1 MKAVIFH
8 EYGSVDKLRY
18 EEVPTPSTGRDDILI
33 RVEACALNHLDIWA
47 RTGLEP
53 RRVSLPH
60 ISGSDISGEV
70 ANMGEPSSDL
80 AVGQR
85 VTVSPGMS
93 DWQCE
98 FCLSGED
105 NMCRNYKI
113 IGYDVNGGYAEYV
126 SVPKENVIEVPKG
139 ISFDELAAF
148 PLTYLTAWHML
159 VTKAEIKTGQ
169 KVLVLAAGSGVG
181 AAAIQICKLFGAKVI
196 TTVGAEW
203 KAKKAKEIGADEV
216 INRKEQDIVTEVKRL
231 TDRTGVDVVVEHVGT
246 STWSSSL
253 QSLTYGGK
261 LAICG
266 ATSGYLGET
275 DLRYIYRRSLTIY
288 GTYMGTKAELIE
300 VLRFFVQGKLR
311 PMVDSKFPLE
321 RAAEAQRKMEES
333 GHFGKIILNP

>member
-1 MKAVIFH
+1 MKAVVFH
-8 EYGSVDKLRY
+8 EYGGVEKLRY
-18 EEVPTPSTGRDDILI
+18 EEAKDPAPGPDEVLV
-33 RVEACALNHLDIWA
+33 RVKACALNHLDIWA

-53 RRVSLPH
+53 QRVSLPH

-70 ANMGEPSSDL
+70 VNVGEPSSDIS
-80 AVGQR
+80 VGQR

-93 DWQCE
+93 DWKCE
-98 FCLSGED
+98 FCLSGND
-105 NMCRNYKI
+105 NICRNYKI

-126 SVPKENVIEVPKG
+126 SVPKESVVAISEA

-148 PLTYLTAWHML
+148 PLTHLTAWHML
-159 VTKAEIKTGQ
+159 VTKAQIKAGQ

-203 KAKKAKEIGADEV
+203 KAKKAKETGADEV

-231 TDRTGVDVVVEHVGT
+231 TDGTGVDVVVEHVGT

-253 QSLTYGGK
+253 KSLSYGGK
-261 LAICG
+261 IAICG

-275 DLRYIYRRSLTIY
+275 DLRYIYRRSLTIF
-288 GTYMGTKAELIE
+288 GTYMGTKAELLE
-300 VLRFFVQGKLR
+300 VMRFLVRGKLR
-311 PMVDSKFPLE
+311 PVVDSKFPLE

>member
-1 MKAVIFH
+1 MKAIVFH
-8 EYGSVDKLRY
+8 EYGGADKLSY
-18 EEVPTPSTGRDDILI
+18 EDVPKPTLGEGEVLV
-33 RVEACALNHLDIWA
+33 RVKACALNHLDIWA

-53 RRVSLPH
+53 QRVPLPH
-60 ISGSDISGEV
+60 ISGSDVAGELAEVGESSSGS
-70 ANMGEPSSDL
+70 GI
-80 AVGQR
+80 GQK
-85 VTVSPGMS
+85 VLVSPGLS
-93 DWQCE
+93 DWICE
-98 FCLSGED
+98 FCLSGKD

-126 SVPKENVIEVPKG
+126 SVPKENVIAISEA

-159 VTKAEIKTGQ
+159 VTKAQIKTGQ

-203 KAKKAKEIGADEV
+203 KATKAKEIGADEV

-231 TDRTGVDVVVEHVGT
+231 TDGTGVDVVVEHVGT

-253 QSLTYGGK
+253 KSLTYGGK

-288 GTYMGTKAELIE
+288 GTYTGTKAELLE
-300 VLRFFVQGKLR
+300 VLRFLVLGKLR
-311 PMVDSKFPLE
+311 PVVDSKFPLE